1 MLRRL
6 VPALLGALLLTA
18 CTGTDAV
25 DVDRAESPKLKVV
38 DPGPQGVFRVADR
51 QATPAIKGTTLDG
64 EPLDVADMRG
74 KVVVVNFWAS
84 WCAPCRAESLALN
97 RVHERRSPE
106 GVQFVGVNIKD
117 DRTAAKA
124 FERRQATD
132 YPSLYDQ
139 AGIVLTRFAALAPQ
153 TPPTTLLIDKQ
164 GRVAGRF
171 IGQVTDNQLDGPIQ
185 VLLEEQV

>member
-25 DVDRAESPKLKVV
+25 DVDGARTPALKVV
-38 DPGPQGVFRVADR
+38 DPGPSGVFRVADR
-51 QATPAIKGTTLDG
+51 AVSPAIKGETLAG
-64 EPLDVADMRG
+64 TPLDVADLRG

-84 WCAPCRAESLALN
+84 WCAPCRAEALALN
-97 RVHERRSPE
+97 RVHQRRSPE
-106 GVQFVGVNIKD
+106 GAMFVGVNIKD

-124 FERRQATD
+124 FERRQLTA

-139 AGIVLTRFAALAPQ
+139 AGVVLTRFAELAPQ

-171 IGQVTDNQLDGPIQ
+171 IGQVTDNQLDGPVQ
-185 VLLEEQV
+185 VLLKEPA

>member
-1 MLRRL
+1 VLRRL

-25 DVDRAESPKLKVV
+25 DVDRAESPKLKVLN
-38 DPGPQGVFRVADR
+38 PGPQGVFRAEDR
-51 QATPAIKGTTLDG
+51 APTPTIAGTTLDG

-84 WCAPCRAESLALN
+84 WCAPCRAESHALN
-97 RVHERRSPE
+97 RVHERRSPQ

-139 AGIVLTRFAALAPQ
+139 AGIVLTRFARLAPQ

-171 IGQVTDNQLDGPIQ
+171 IGQVTDNQLDGPLQ
-185 VLLEEQV
+185 VLLKEPA